1 LTGSAVRGHRPRM
14 DLRETDEQQLLRS
27 SVAAMAAEYGHS
39 YLLEKARTGGKTTEL
54 WAAAGKAGYLGV
66 AVPAEYGGGGAGMVE
81 LSIVAEEIAAAGCPL
96 LLIVVSPAIAAT
108 VIAASGTAEQKE
120 RWLPRFADGSVK
132 MSFAITE
139 PDAGSNSHR
148 LTTTARR
155 DPDGGW
161 RLTGRK
167 YYISGVDETDATLVV
182 ARMQD
187 AASGTLR
194 PAMFVV
200 PTDTPGMSYQPI
212 EMAIHSPEKQFTVF
226 FDDAHLPDDAL
237 VGGEEA
243 GLAALF
249 AGLNP
254 ERITVAAYSNGLARY
269 ALGKGVDYAR
279 DRTVWSAPIGSHQA
293 IAHPLAKAHV
303 EVELARMA
311 TTRAAWLYDAGDDAA
326 AGEAANIAKY
336 AAAEAAINAV
346 DAAVQAHGGNG
357 MSVEYGV
364 GTLIGAVRSA
374 RIAPVSREMILNY
387 ISQHTLGLPKS
398 Y

>member
-1 LTGSAVRGHRPRM
+1 M

-27 SVAAMAAEYGHS
+27 SVAAMAAKYGHG
-39 YLLEKARTGGKTTEL
+39 YFLEKARTGGKTTEL
-54 WAAAGKAGYLGV
+54 WGDAGAAGYLGV

-108 VIAASGTAEQKE
+108 VIATSGTAEQKE
-120 RWLPRFADGSVK
+120 RWLPRFADGSVR

-148 LTTTARR
+148 ITTTARR
-155 DPDGGW
+155 DPAGGW
-161 RLTGRK
+161 RLSGTK

-182 ARMQD
+182 ARLED

-200 PTDTPGMSYQPI
+200 PTDTPGMTFQPI
-212 EMAIHSPEKQFTVF
+212 EMAIQSPEKQFTVF
-226 FDDAHLPDDAL
+226 FDDAHLPADAL

-243 GLAALF
+243 GLGALF

-269 ALGKGVDYAR
+269 ALRKGVDYAK
-279 DRTVWSAPIGSHQA
+279 DRTVWKAPIGSHQA

-311 TTRAAWLYDAGDDAA
+311 TTRAAWLYDEGDHAA
-326 AGEAANIAKY
+326 AGEAANVAKY

-357 MSVEYGV
+357 MSMEYGV
-364 GTLIGAVRSA
+364 GSLLGAVRAA

>member
-1 LTGSAVRGHRPRM
+1 M
-14 DLRETDEQQLLRS
+14 DLRETDEQRLLRR
-27 SVAAMAAEYGHS
+27 SVAAMAARYGHAYFS
-39 YLLEKARTGGKTTEL
+39 DKARSGGKTTEL
-54 WAAAGKAGYLGV
+54 WKEAGDHGYLGV

-81 LSIVAEEIAAAGCPL
+81 LAIVAEEIAAAGCPL

-108 VIAASGTAEQKE
+108 VIATSGTLDQKE
-120 RWLPRFADGSVK
+120 RWLPRFADGSVR

-148 LTTTARR
+148 ITTTACR
-155 DPDGGW
+155 DPAGGW
-161 RLTGRK
+161 RLNGTK
-167 YYISGVDETDATLVV
+167 HYISGVDETDATLVV
-182 ARMQD
+182 TRLEGAPGESPR
-187 AASGTLR
+187 GTLR
-194 PAMFVV
+194 PAMFIV
-200 PTDTPGMSYQPI
+200 PTDTPGLTYQPI
-212 EMAIHSPEKQFTVF
+212 EMAISSPEKQFTVF
-226 FDDAHLPDDAL
+226 LDDALLPDDAL

-254 ERITVAAYSNGLARY
+254 ERITVAAYSNGLARH
-269 ALGKGVDYAR
+269 ALRKGVDYAK
-279 DRTVWSAPIGSHQA
+279 DRTVWQAPIGSHQA
-293 IAHPLAKAHV
+293 VAHPLARAHI

-311 TTRAAWLYDAGDDAA
+311 TTRAAWLYDTGDHAA

-357 MSVEYGV
+357 MAVEYGV
-364 GTLIGAVRSA
+364 GTLIGAVRTA
-374 RIAPVSREMILNY
+374 RIAPVSREMILNFVA
-387 ISQHTLGLPKS
+387 QHTLGLPRS

>member
-1 LTGSAVRGHRPRM
+1 
-14 DLRETDEQQLLRS
+14 
-27 SVAAMAAEYGHS
+27 
-39 YLLEKARTGGKTTEL
+39 
-54 WAAAGKAGYLGV
+54 
-66 AVPAEYGGGGAGMVE
+66 
-81 LSIVAEEIAAAGCPL
+81 
-96 LLIVVSPAIAAT
+96 
-108 VIAASGTAEQKE
+108 
-120 RWLPRFADGSVK
+120 
-132 MSFAITE
+132 
-139 PDAGSNSHR
+139 
-148 LTTTARR
+148 
-155 DPDGGW
+155 
-161 RLTGRK
+161 
-167 YYISGVDETDATLVV
+167 
-182 ARMQD
+182 
-187 AASGTLR
+187 
-194 PAMFVV
+194 MFIV

-226 FDDAHLPDDAL
+226 FDDAHLPDAAL

-254 ERITVAAYSNGLARY
+254 ERITVAAYSNGLARF
-269 ALGKGVDYAR
+269 ALRKGVDYAK
-279 DRTVWSAPIGSHQA
+279 DRTVWGAPIGSHQA

-311 TTRAAWLYDAGDDAA
+311 TTRAAWLYDAGDHTA

-387 ISQHTLGLPKS
+387 ISQHSLGLPKS

>member
-1 LTGSAVRGHRPRM
+1 M

-27 SVAAMAAEYGHS
+27 SVAAMAAKYGHG
-39 YLLEKARTGGKTTEL
+39 YMLEKARTGGKTTEL
-54 WAAAGKAGYLGV
+54 WADAGSAGYLGV

-108 VIAASGTAEQKE
+108 VIATSGTAEQKE
-120 RWLPRFADGSVK
+120 RWLPGFADGSVR

-148 LTTTARR
+148 ITTTARR
-155 DPDGGW
+155 DPAGGW
-161 RLTGRK
+161 RLSGTK

-182 ARMQD
+182 ARLED

-194 PAMFVV
+194 PAMFIV
-200 PTDTPGMSYQPI
+200 PTDTPGMTFQVI
-212 EMAIHSPEKQFTVF
+212 DMAIHSPEKQFTVF
-226 FDDAHLPDDAL
+226 FDDAHLPDEAL

-269 ALGKGVDYAR
+269 ALRKGVDYAK
-279 DRTVWSAPIGSHQA
+279 DRSVWKAPIGSHQA

-311 TTRAAWLYDAGDDAA
+311 TTRAAWLYDAGDHGA

-357 MSVEYGV
+357 MSMEYGV
-364 GTLIGAVRSA
+364 GSLIGAVRAA
-374 RIAPVSREMILNY
+374 RIAPVSREMILNF

>member
-1 LTGSAVRGHRPRM
+1 M
-14 DLRETDEQQLLRS
+14 DLRETDEQQLLRK
-27 SVAAMAAEYGHS
+27 SVAAMAGRYGHD
-39 YLLEKARTGGKTTEL
+39 YLIEKARTGGKTTEL
-54 WAAAGKAGYLGV
+54 WKEAGDHGYLGV

-108 VIAASGTAEQKE
+108 VIATSGTVDQKE
-120 RWLPRFADGSVK
+120 RWLPRFADGSAK

-139 PDAGSNSHR
+139 PDAGSNSHKI
-148 LTTTARR
+148 TTTARR
-155 DPDGGW
+155 DPDGRGW
-161 RLTGRK
+161 RLSGTK
-167 YYISGVDETDATLVV
+167 YYISGVDETEATLVV
-182 ARMQD
+182 TRLEGAE
-187 AASGTLR
+187 GTLR
-194 PAMFVV
+194 PAMFIV
-200 PTDTPGMSYQPI
+200 PTDTPGMTYQPI

-226 FDDAHLPDDAL
+226 FDDALLPDDAL

-243 GLAALF
+243 GLQALF

-269 ALGKGVDYAR
+269 ALRKGVDYAK
-279 DRTVWSAPIGSHQA
+279 DRTVWKTPIGAHQA

-311 TTRAAWLYDAGDDAA
+311 TTRAAWFYDAARSEGGARMDGVDMAA
-326 AGEAANIAKY
+326 AAEAANIAKY

-357 MSVEYGV
+357 MAVEYGV
-364 GTLIGAVRSA
+364 GTLIGAVRTA
-374 RIAPVSREMILNY
+374 RIAPVSREMILNF
-387 ISQHTLGLPKS
+387 IAQHTLGLPKS

>member
-1 LTGSAVRGHRPRM
+1 M
-14 DLRETDEQQLLRS
+14 DLRETDEQQLLRK
-27 SVAAMAAEYGHS
+27 SVASMATKYGHD
-39 YLLEKARTGGKTTEL
+39 YLIAKAKSGEKTTEL
-54 WAAAGKAGYLGV
+54 WAEAGEAGYLGV

-96 LLIVVSPAIAAT
+96 LLIVVSPAIAAS
-108 VIAASGTAEQKE
+108 VIATSGTPEQRE
-120 RWLPRFADGSVK
+120 RWLPGFATGRVK

-148 LTTTARR
+148 ITTTARR
-155 DPDGGW
+155 DPDGKGW
-161 RLTGRK
+161 RLSGRK
-167 YYISGVDETDATLVV
+167 YYISGVDETEATLVV
-182 ARMQD
+182 ARLED

-194 PAMFVV
+194 PAMFIV
-200 PTDTPGMSYQPI
+200 PTDTPDMSYQPI
-212 EMAIHSPEKQFTVF
+212 DMAITSPERQFTVF
-226 FDDAHLPDDAL
+226 FDDALLPDDAL
-237 VGGEEA
+237 VGGEES

-269 ALGKGVDYAR
+269 ALRKGTDYAK
-279 DRTVWSAPIGSHQA
+279 DRSVWGAPIGSHQA

-311 TTRAAWLYDAGDDAA
+311 TTRAAWLYDAGDHAA

-364 GTLIGAVRSA
+364 GTLIGAVRTA

-387 ISQHTLGLPKS
+387 IAQHTLGLPKS

>member
-1 LTGSAVRGHRPRM
+1 M
-14 DLRETDEQQLLRS
+14 DLRETDEQRLLRS
-27 SVAAMAAEYGHS
+27 SVAAMAAEYGHD

-54 WAAAGKAGYLGV
+54 WTAAGKAGYLGV

-108 VIAASGTAEQKE
+108 VIATSGTTGQKE
-120 RWLPRFADGSVK
+120 HWLPRFADGSVK

-148 LTTTARR
+148 ITTTARR

-187 AASGTLR
+187 GPSGALR

-226 FDDAHLPDDAL
+226 FDDAHLPADAL
-237 VGGEEA
+237 VGGEEG

-269 ALGKGVDYAR
+269 ALRKGVDYAK

-303 EVELARMA
+303 EVQLARMA
-311 TTRAAWLYDAGDDAA
+311 TTQAAWLYDTGDHAA

>member
-1 LTGSAVRGHRPRM
+1 M
-14 DLRETDEQQLLRS
+14 DLRETDEQRLLRS
-27 SVAAMAAEYGHS
+27 SVAAMAAEYGHD

-54 WAAAGKAGYLGV
+54 WTAAGKAGYLGV

-108 VIAASGTAEQKE
+108 VIATSGTTGQKE
-120 RWLPRFADGSVK
+120 HWLPRFADGSVK

-148 LTTTARR
+148 ITTTARR

-187 AASGTLR
+187 GPSGALR

-226 FDDAHLPDDAL
+226 FDDAHLPADAL
-237 VGGEEA
+237 VGGEEG

-269 ALGKGVDYAR
+269 ALRKGVDYAK

-311 TTRAAWLYDAGDDAA
+311 TTQAAWLYDTGDHAA